1 MNMIMKSHSFKIE
14 RKKRPERMIVLKVQT
29 RKKWG
34 MDVVNKMKNKKIE

>member
-1 MNMIMKSHSFKIE
+1 MQQIIKSHNLKIE